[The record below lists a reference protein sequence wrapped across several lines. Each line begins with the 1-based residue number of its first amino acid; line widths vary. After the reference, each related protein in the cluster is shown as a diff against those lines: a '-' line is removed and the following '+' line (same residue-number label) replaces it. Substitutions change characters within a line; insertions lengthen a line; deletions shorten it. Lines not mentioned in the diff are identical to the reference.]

1 MAALLLL
8 SVAVAGLSYAQ
19 IFFVD
24 PNQSCTN
31 GSAPIFI
38 NSFQPQ
44 FLGNTMF
51 SCPALG
57 AAPLPQP
64 QFIPIIGQPF
74 MCNDQPASNYSL
86 IQDNGS
92 QFQDRNAGLPTGMWY
107 FSVPGGGS
115 GMLLFPNGTLNTE
128 LMCSG
133 SQCQGPL
140 KGTLFN
146 GQVTVSGTTSFTL
159 NSSGFPW
166 NGNITAN
173 LVTPN
178 GNSTNNY
185 MVTLQPISTYAPAPC
200 VTPVATADPIST
212 GTGEFVSS
220 PAPDLSL
227 GGPLPLEF
235 RRYYSSYLNFNGDA
249 SSLGYNWMHNF
260 DARVIVSGNTAR
272 VMLFGGG
279 IVDFQQSGGTWRT
292 SSQPRMAYQLLS
304 SGNGFRFLSPGDN
317 LIYTFSQ
324 TGALLKMEDRNG
336 NALTITPSAAGPTQ
350 VSDGLGR
357 TLAFVYSN
365 SQLVKVQDQSG
376 RSVSFSYSGNDM
388 TGVTDANGN
397 TTTFAY
403 TTGDLLIKTV
413 RPGGNAPYSQTF
425 DNFTRVAQQTDSLGN
440 KTTLAYNSGG
450 NFGVTVVTDPLGRTT
465 RGTYQDLLNISTLID
480 AAGQSLSVAY
490 DALHRPTSVTD
501 RLGNKRGVTYDPASG
516 YITSHTDAQ
525 GNIITFAYQSQS
537 QNGFTFY
544 NLSRISYPDATSST
558 LTYDGSGNVLTTT
571 DRAGK
576 TTTYTYN
583 SRGQVVTVQNAA
595 GGVST
600 YTYNSDA
607 TLASVKSPAGDGI
620 NYTFDDKKRPSK
632 IQYADGTSRSFTW
645 DALDQLLS
653 ATDERGKLLK
663 FTYDANTN
671 PKSVTDALGQT
682 ASLVYDTDD
691 LISTSTDPLG
701 KVTQYQYNPI
711 GLPTTVTN
719 PAGEKITFAYDAL
732 ERVRSVSDSSG
743 KGPSFTYDAEGRLAT
758 VTDALANTVR
768 HTVDK
773 VGRVTRVSTPLGE
786 NFDLSYDALGRL
798 TTATNPL
805 SQKATYGYEKRDLL
819 TSVTLP
825 GGVSA
830 SYTWGDLPVLA
841 GMNDPNGNG
850 WSMTHDSLGRLTS
863 LNDPLGRTTSYTYD
877 QRNHVSTITNPVGSL
892 QILYDASGN
901 LIQKQYAD
909 GTTVGYNYDD
919 DNRVT
924 GGNGVSLAYDAA
936 GRIVASNGLTTSRD
950 ALGRIASITYGA
962 GSVNYMYD
970 SRGLLATISDWVG
983 GATNLT
989 YDDARRLVSITR
1001 PNGVTTQY
1009 TYDKDGRRASI
1020 TDTAGGNTL
1029 ASIALRRDALGRV
1042 VSSDRNLPQVPM
1054 ISPGALP
1061 LGYDAAH
1068 QIAGFN
1074 YDGMGRL
1081 VNGDVNSTY
1090 TWDQASRLTSY
1101 SRADGS
1107 ASFTYD
1113 DFGQRISR
1121 TGADGTTVNHL
1132 LNYALGRPSV
1142 AVVQTGGA
1150 DLRYYI
1156 YLPEGTLLYSIEAA
1170 DGSRHFYSFDE
1181 SGNTTFLTDDSGS
1194 ITDSYGITPY
1204 GESVTQV
1211 GNTDNPF
1218 TFQGQWGVMQESG
1231 TSLYYMRFRYYD
1243 STSARFLTRDPLRS
1257 IEPKSINPYQYA
1269 GGDPIGKTDPLGL
1282 KPAGA
1287 PVVAP
1292 QAPAATSGTK
1302 IPNLTILSEADLA
1315 SQQQLAKIELDRKG
1329 GQATFGVL
1337 DPSVPAGFDSPFF
1350 EHQYDYSTGHPVENQ
1365 VSFRG
1370 NQMSAGE
1377 FNYYWQGI
1385 YFSEIGAPRPV
1396 LTAAVIGWN
1405 LVKYQHWPLQNQLI
1419 AANEGYWD
1427 NQRVNSGST
1436 ARVETHVTIDL
1447 TPAKDFF
1454 SNVGDS
1460 VSAGVNSV
1468 GNFIIDHPTL
1478 NAIVDFF
1485 DPSKW

>member
-1 MAALLLL
+1 MTISPSSRRVAPLLLL
-8 SVAVAGLSYAQ
+8 SVALAGMSYAQ
-19 IFFVD
+19 LFNMD
-24 PNQSCTN
+24 ASQSCTN
-31 GSAPIFI
+31 GAAPILF

-44 FLGNTMF
+44 FLGNTPF
-51 SCPALG
+51 SCPSLG
-57 AAPLPQP
+57 VAPLPQF
-64 QFIPIIGQPF
+64 QWIPTIGQPLT
-74 MCNDQPASNYSL
+74 CNDQPASNYSL
-86 IQDNGS
+86 LQDNGS
-92 QFQDRNAGLPTGMWY
+92 KIQDPDAGLPIGMWY
-107 FSVPGGGS
+107 ISVPGGGS
-115 GMLLFPNGTLNTE
+115 GMLMFQNGTLNTE
-128 LMCSG
+128 LKCSG
-133 SQCQGPL
+133 MQCQGPL
-140 KGTLFN
+140 TGTLFN
-146 GQVTVSGTTSFTL
+146 GQVTVSGNTSFML

-166 NGNITAN
+166 NANITAN
-173 LVTPN
+173 LVTPS

-185 MVTLQPISTYAPAPC
+185 MMTLQPVSTYAPAPC

-212 GTGEFVSS
+212 GTGEFVFT
-220 PAPDLSL
+220 PAADLSL
-227 GGPLPLEF
+227 GGPLPVEF
-235 RRYYSSYLNFNGDA
+235 RRYYSSYLNLNGDA
-249 SSLGYNWMHNF
+249 SPLGYNWMHNF

-279 IVDFQQSGGTWRT
+279 IVDFQQSGGTWHT
-292 SSQPRMAYQLLS
+292 SSQPRLAYQLVS

-324 TGALLKMEDRNG
+324 TGALLKIEDRNG
-336 NALTITPSAAGPTQ
+336 NALTITPSAAGPMQ

-365 SQLVKVQDQSG
+365 GQLVKVQDQSG

-403 TTGDLLIKTV
+403 TTGDLLIKTI
-413 RPGGNAPYSQTF
+413 RPGGNAPYSQTY
-425 DNFTRVAQQTDSLGN
+425 DNLMRVSQQTDSLGN
-440 KTTLAYNSGG
+440 RTTLAYNPGG

-465 RGTYQDLLNISTLID
+465 RGTYQDLLNISTLVD
-480 AAGQSLSVAY
+480 AAGQSMSVAY
-490 DALHRPTSVTD
+490 DAQHRPNSVTD
-501 RLGNKRGVTYDPASG
+501 RLGNKHGITYDPSSG
-516 YITSHTDAQ
+516 YIASRTGPQ
-525 GNIITFAYQSQS
+525 GNIISFAYQPQS

-544 NLSRISYPDATSST
+544 NLSKITYPDGTSASV
-558 LTYDGSGNVLTTT
+558 TYDGSGNVLTAT

-583 SRGQVVTVQNAA
+583 SRGQVATVQNAA
-595 GGVST
+595 GGVT
-600 YTYNSDA
+600 AYTYNSDA
-607 TLASVKSPAGDGI
+607 TLATVNSPAGDVI
-620 NYTFDDKKRPSK
+620 TYTFDDKKRPSQ

-653 ATDERGKLLK
+653 ATDERGKVLK

-701 KVTQYQYNPI
+701 KVTRYQYNSI

-719 PAGEKITFAYDAL
+719 PAREKITFAYDAL
-732 ERVRSVSDSSG
+732 ERVTSVSDSSG
-743 KGPSFTYDAEGRLAT
+743 KGPSFAYDAEGRLAT
-758 VTDALANTVR
+758 FTDALANTVR

-798 TTATNPL
+798 TTTTNPL

-819 TSVTLP
+819 ASVTLP

-841 GMNDPNGNG
+841 GMNDPNGSA
-850 WSMTHDSLGRLTS
+850 WSLTHDSLGRLIS

-877 QRNHVSTITNPVGSL
+877 QRNHVSTITNPVGTL
-892 QILYDASGN
+892 QILYDAAGN
-901 LIQKQYAD
+901 LVQKQYAD
-909 GTTVGYNYDD
+909 GTTVGYSYDD

-936 GRIVASNGLTTSRD
+936 GRIVASNSLSTTRD
-950 ALGRIASITYGA
+950 ALGRIASVAYSA
-962 GSVNYMYD
+962 GSVNYTYD
-970 SRGLLATISDWVG
+970 SRGLLATISDWLG
-983 GATNLT
+983 GTTNLA
-989 YDDARRLVSITR
+989 YDNARRLISITR

-1029 ASIALRRDALGRV
+1029 ASIALQRDALGRV
-1042 VSSDRNLPQVPM
+1042 VSSDRNLPQAAV
-1054 ISPGALP
+1054 ITPGGLP

-1068 QIAGFN
+1068 QVAGFN

-1081 VNGDVNSTY
+1081 VNGDVGTY

-1121 TGADGTTVNHL
+1121 TGTDGTTVNYV

-1150 DLRYYI
+1150 DLRYYV

-1170 DGSRHFYSFDE
+1170 DGSHHFYSFDE

-1211 GNTDNPF
+1211 GSTDNPF

-1243 STSARFLTRDPLRS
+1243 STSARFLTRDPMRS
-1257 IEPKSINPYQYA
+1257 IEPKLINPYQYA
-1269 GGDPIGKTDPLGL
+1269 AGDPIGKTDPLGL
-1282 KPAGA
+1282 KPAGT
-1287 PVVAP
+1287 PVASP
-1292 QAPAATSGTK
+1292 QVPAATSGTK
-1302 IPNLTILSEADLA
+1302 IPNLIILSEADLA
-1315 SQQQLAKIELDRKG
+1315 SEQQVAKIELDRKG
-1329 GQATFGVL
+1329 GQATLGVL
-1337 DPSVPAGFDSPFF
+1337 DPSVPAGFDSTYF

-1377 FNYYWQGI
+1377 FNYY
-1385 YFSEIGAPRPV
+1385 
-1396 LTAAVIGWN
+1396 
-1405 LVKYQHWPLQNQLI
+1405 
-1419 AANEGYWD
+1419 
-1427 NQRVNSGST
+1427 
-1436 ARVETHVTIDL
+1436 
-1447 TPAKDFF
+1447 
-1454 SNVGDS
+1454 
-1460 VSAGVNSV
+1460 
-1468 GNFIIDHPTL
+1468 
-1478 NAIVDFF
+1478 
-1485 DPSKW
+1485 